1 MPRTSR
7 ANSPAK
13 RQKAL
18 ISPLLLSLGSRP
30 NDPSLPQPP
39 TTNLQKPFLRLRQT
53 TQFPS
58 PTPPLTPSAP
68 PSHPYLSHTYPLKST
83 SNLPPQCHPPPS
95 SPFSPSSPH
104 PPAQPPSAPSACNR
118 SKRRRPPKRDTSFAT
133 RASSSGWMGVMS
145 GR

>member
-95 SPFSPSSPH
+95 PFSPSSPH